1 MKKPFLLAF
10 MLFTTVTLLTSC
22 SSRESVGKKLGELM
36 CKSQKLST
44 KAKPGDMS
52 AFAEAADL
60 MKEIEELEKE
70 IKSKYTSEEDKK
82 IIQEIAMKEMMNC
95 K

>member
-1 MKKPFLLAF
+1 MKKLILLAF
-10 MLFTTVTLLTSC
+10 MLFTTVTLITSC

-36 CKSQKLST
+36 CKSQKLYT

-52 AFAEAADL
+52 AIAEAADL
-60 MKEIEELEKE
+60 MKEIQELEKE

-82 IIQEIAMKEMMNC
+82 IIQEIMMKEMMNC

>member
-1 MKKPFLLAF
+1 MKKLILLSF

-36 CKSQKLST
+36 CKSQKLAT
-44 KAKPGDMS
+44 QAKPGDMS
-52 AFAEAADL
+52 AAAQAMDL
-60 MKEIEELEKE
+60 AKEIEELEKE

-82 IIQEIAMKEMMNC
+82 IIEEIAMKEMMNC

>member
-1 MKKPFLLAF
+1 MKNPFKILIAF
-10 MLFTTVTLLTSC
+10 TCLCMFLSSC

-36 CKSQKLST
+36 CKSQKLSAT
-44 KAKPGDMS
+44 AKPGDMS
-52 AFAEAADL
+52 KMAEAADL

-70 IKSKYTSEEDKK
+70 IKSNYDSEEDRK
-82 IIQEIAMKEMMNC
+82 IIEEIMMKEMKNC